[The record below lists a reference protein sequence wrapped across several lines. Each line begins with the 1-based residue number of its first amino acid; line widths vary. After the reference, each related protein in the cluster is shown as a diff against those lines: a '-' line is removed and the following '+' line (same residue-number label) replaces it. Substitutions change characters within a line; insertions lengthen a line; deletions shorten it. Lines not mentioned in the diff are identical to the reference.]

1 MKMLS
6 VSFCLIS
13 LVLAKEACDVHSD
26 SEDASL
32 LQGKK
37 SPIQGVIL
45 STVESN
51 ATLGKAPND
60 TAEQIMGVSGNAMG
74 DETAFFSGLLSNVVT
89 IVAIFGAFGFLRM
102 YYPLVYSFNV
112 LEKTIPESAC
122 PDETYI
128 GWLKVGFKVETDEEL
143 VKALGLDSV
152 MMLEFIN
159 LALTM
164 CLRIGVVGFCLL
176 TPLHFFFGFGGPEIP
191 SLSKIGMGNVINQHP
206 WLYYVHAMFVV
217 YVCWTVKTLIYEAQ
231 EKFLHRR
238 FKWLK
243 TLPHPRSRT
252 VLVEGIPDE
261 FTCEEKIR
269 EFFGLALGND
279 VVEEVITV
287 KKTRKL
293 QGMVAYREKA
303 MDEKSQAEFQL
314 EKNEKRPEHYVV
326 NVGQVPQ
333 KVDSIE
339 FYTEEVRKTEEAIRE
354 EYHRIIE
361 ESKKAGGVN
370 CRNAFVSFK
379 DRKSV
384 ELAKELDYESDAY
397 TWVLS
402 EPPDLEMV
410 RWQELR
416 LDDSYTETAQEFVGY
431 ACVFGLYAGFVPIC
445 LTITNL
451 ANSIHLPGVLN
462 TFWASLAPTMGLTIF
477 LSFLPTVL
485 LLVID
490 NCYMLRSS
498 SRAQE
503 MLLRWYFWFQVIFVL
518 LVTAVGND
526 FLDFCQDVARNPLS
540 LFHLLADQLPKA
552 THFYMNWVVVQWS
565 THALNLLRYINL
577 SKFLGLKT
585 IYTEEEAKTKSEPE
599 DQDYYGF
606 GSRSARWCINL
617 LVGIV
622 FGTLNP
628 SIPLL
633 EAVNF
638 AISRVIYGYLIVAA
652 ETKKPDLGGN
662 FWVMNLRH
670 VLAGTILYCILMTGV
685 FLDRAPTFVPAAVSI
700 TCLAFIIRS
709 YIHFQYHFRWEALPF
724 VEMMY
729 KDKDMIAAAAEDP
742 QESYEQPE
750 MRHARS
756 IAANANSPKR
766 G

>member
-1 MKMLS
+1 MMRTLLILS
-6 VSFCLIS
+6 CVLH
-13 LVLAKEACDVHSD
+13 VLAKEACETADD
-26 SEDASL
+26 TSL
-32 LQGKK
+32 LQGKAHE
-37 SPIQGVIL
+37 QGAIL
-45 STVESN
+45 LAAN
-51 ATLGKAPND
+51 ATQTPAAKKPAD
-60 TAEQIMGVSGNAMG
+60 DQAEEVMGVAGNAMG
-74 DETAFFSGLLSNVVT
+74 DEHAFFSGLMSNVVT
-89 IVAIFGAFGFLRM
+89 IAGIFGAFGLLRM
-102 YYPLVYSFNV
+102 HYPLVYSFNI
-112 LEKTIPESAC
+112 LEKNIPESAL
-122 PDETYI
+122 PEETYL
-128 GWLKVGFKVETDEEL
+128 GWMKVGFKVQTDEEL
-143 VKALGLDSV
+143 AKALGLDSV
-152 MMLEFIN
+152 MMLEFIQ
-159 LALTM
+159 LAFAI
-164 CLRIGVVGFCLL
+164 CIRIGGVGVCILC
-176 TPLHFFFGFGGPEIP
+176 PLHFFFGEGGPEVP
-191 SLSKIGMGNVINQHP
+191 SLSKIGMGNVVIRHP
-206 WLYYVHAMFVV
+206 WLYYVQALFVA
-217 YVCWTVKTLIYEAQ
+217 YVCYTVKTLIYDAQ
-231 EKFLHRR
+231 EKFLVRR

-261 FTCEEKIR
+261 FTCEDKIR
-269 EFFGLALGND
+269 EFFGLALGSD
-279 VVEEVITV
+279 VVEEVHTV
-287 KKTRKL
+287 KKTRAL
-293 QGMVAYREKA
+293 IGLVQYRDTA
-303 MDEKSQAEFQL
+303 LDQKSQAEFQL

-339 FYTEEVRKTEEAIRE
+339 FYTEEVRKTEEAIAA
-354 EYHRIIE
+354 EYHRILE
-361 ESKKAGGVN
+361 ESKKVGGVN

-384 ELAKELDYESDAY
+384 ELAKELDYDSDAY

-402 EPPDLEMV
+402 EPPDIEMV

-416 LDDSYTETAQEFVGY
+416 LDDNYTETASEVIGY

-445 LTITNL
+445 LAITNI
-451 ANSIHLPGVLN
+451 ANSIHMPGFLDAL
-462 TFWASLAPTMGLTIF
+462 WASLAPTMGLTIF

-490 NCYMLRSS
+490 NCYTLRSS

-526 FLDFCQDVARNPLS
+526 FLDFCKEVAQTPLS
-540 LFHLLADQLPKA
+540 FPHLLADQLPKA

-577 SKFLGLKT
+577 SKFLGFRT
-585 IYTEEEAKTKSEPE
+585 IYTEEEAKKKAEPE

-628 SIPLL
+628 TIPLL
-633 EAVNF
+633 EAINF
-638 AISRVIYGYLIVAA
+638 LISRVIYGYLIVAA
-652 ETKKPDLGGN
+652 ETKKADLGGN

-685 FLDRAPTFVPAAVSI
+685 FLDRAPTMVPAAVSI
-700 TCLAFIIRS
+700 TCLIFIVRC
-709 YIHFQYHFRWEALPF
+709 YFHFNNHFRWEALPF

-766 G
+766 SG